1 MPTFSYTAK
10 KISGE
15 EVKGVREA
23 KDKFELAHILR
34 ESGYTVTAALEL
46 HTHSEGIMSLP
57 FLNRISIADKMIF
70 ARNISVMIDAG
81 VAMAKALDILATQA
95 KSEKFRS
102 AIKQLAEDIRKGKFL
117 SEGMKDQPEVF
128 SSLFVSMVRAGEE
141 GGNLSETFGL
151 VGKQLERDHELM
163 RKVRGAM
170 IYPAVI
176 MVAML
181 IIGILMLIYVVP
193 TLISTFNDL
202 GIDLPPNTRL
212 IIAVSQFI
220 IDRYILAIVFAAAF
234 IIGAAWL
241 VRTPFGKRTIATVA
255 LRLPVIKQLVF
266 KMNAARTARTLGSLV
281 TSGVDILKALDITE
295 EVLQNEHYKAVLREA
310 KEKVRTGAPLADT
323 FRAHQDIYPTLV
335 GEMMAVGEET
345 GKLSEMLFRLAD
357 FYEEEVSAATKDLST
372 IIEPVLMI
380 FIGAAVGFFAVSM
393 IQPLYS
399 SLSGIN

>member
-1 MPTFSYTAK
+1 
-10 KISGE
+10 
-15 EVKGVREA
+15 
-23 KDKFELAHILR
+23 
-34 ESGYTVTAALEL
+34 
-46 HTHSEGIMSLP
+46 
-57 FLNRISIADKMIF
+57 MIF
-70 ARNISVMIDAG
+70 ARNISVMINAG
-81 VAMAKALDILATQA
+81 VSMAKALDILATQT
-95 KSEKFRS
+95 KSEKFREG
-102 AIKQLAEDIRKGKFL
+102 IKRLAEDIRKGKFL
-117 SEGMKDQPEVF
+117 SESMKDQPEVF

-151 VGKQLERDHELM
+151 VGKQLERDYELM

-176 MVAML
+176 MVAMVV
-181 IIGILMLIYVVP
+181 IGILMLIYVVP

-202 GIDLPPNTRL
+202 EIDLPANTKL
-212 IIAVSQFI
+212 IIGVSQF
-220 IDRYILAIVFAAAF
+220 LVEHSVTAIVLIISF
-234 IIGAAWL
+234 IASMTWFL
-241 VRTPFGKRTIATVA
+241 RTPAGKRAIGTAN
-255 LRLPVIKQLVF
+255 LRLPVLKQLVY
-266 KMNAARTARTLGSLV
+266 KINAARTARTLGSLI

-295 EVLQNEHYKAVLREA
+295 DVLQNEHYKAVIREA
-310 KEKVRTGAPLADT
+310 KERVRTGAPLADT
-323 FRAHQDIYPTLV
+323 FRIHQDIYPTLV

-399 SLSGIN
+399 SLSGL